1 MTQLDPDKLT
11 WTALLAHWVEF
22 AQSAAALPDDT
33 EGQRLRQV
41 VPDLV
46 MVQAVW
52 FALQHLEDMEPDQ
65 LALGLDRAELLIE
78 KHSAVLNRQWSA
90 DSRPPAVVE
99 LIEDARVQ
107 LDTSWRK
114 WGGGFGRAG
123 RIKRG

>member
-52 FALQHLEDMEPDQ
+52 FALQHLEDLEPDQ

-78 KHSAVLNRQWSA
+78 KHSAVLNRQWA
-90 DSRPPAVVE
+90 AGSRPPPVVE
-99 LIEDARVQ
+99 LIEDAQAQ
-107 LDTSWRK
+107 LHISRRQWSGF
-114 WGGGFGRAG
+114 GGG
-123 RIKRG
+123 RGV